1 MLAKQGKN
9 ISYLIHSQSLL
20 TLFEIPYEPKPHSS
34 PLCQLYLRKTVFL
47 PFLFNVLR

>member
-1 MLAKQGKN
+1 MLAEQGKD
-9 ISYLIHSQSLL
+9 IIYLIHSQGLL
-20 TLFEIPYEPKPHSS
+20 TLLEIPYEPKPHSS